1 MGNRGIRLSRMA
13 GRMFDRGQIGLAG
26 AALAGVLAIAVLTFG
41 AAGSGAVVSGCGAF
55 KAQADAQDAFLEA
68 GGSPGRNAGRMDPD
82 RDGVACEELPAPF
95 KGYATI
101 GYNRKRQFFYGVV
114 TMPAPPGGAA
124 PCMYGNKNHPESA
137 RRLNVYKVRSDGDKP
152 LLGRYKAGAQ
162 ADPAAGKLVW
172 KVERP
177 DLIAARYYV
186 SFDEKIRTSPYGRN
200 PCPGFS
206 SRPTL
211 LPRPRNAR

>member
-1 MGNRGIRLSRMA
+1 MFERTTIRLRA
-13 GRMFDRGQIGLAG
+13 ATLASVV
-26 AALAGVLAIAVLTFG
+26 AAAVALLALAGGSTAAVP
-41 AAGSGAVVSGCGAF
+41 GCGAF
-55 KAQADAQDAFLEA
+55 AAQADAQDAFLEA
-68 GGSPGRNAGRMDPD
+68 GGDPGRNVGGMDPD
-82 RDGVACEELPAPF
+82 RDGVACEDLPAPF

-101 GYNRKRQFFYGVV
+101 GYNRKRQFLYGIV
-114 TMPAPPGGAA
+114 TMPMPPAGGEA
-124 PCMYGNKNHPESA
+124 PCLYGNKNYPDSS
-137 RRLNVYKVRSDGDKP
+137 RRLNVFKIRSDGDKP

-177 DLIAARYYV
+177 NLIPARYYV

-211 LPRPRNAR
+211 LPRPRND

>member
-1 MGNRGIRLSRMA
+1 VVALAGI
-13 GRMFDRGQIGLAG
+13 AG
-26 AALAGVLAIAVLTFG
+26 AALLAFG
-41 AAGSGAVVSGCGAF
+41 ALGSGVAAVPGCGTF
-55 KAQADAQDAFLEA
+55 KAQADAQDAFLES
-68 GGSPGRNAGRMDPD
+68 GGDPGRNVGGMDAD

-101 GYNRKRQFFYGVV
+101 GYNRKRQFIYGVA
-114 TMPAPPGGAA
+114 TMPVAPGGEA
-124 PCMYGNKNHPESA
+124 PCMYGNKNFPDSS
-137 RRLNVYKVRSDGDKP
+137 RRLNVFKVRRDGDKP
-152 LLGRYKAGAQ
+152 LLGRYKAGAEAQ
-162 ADPAAGKLVW
+162 PEAGKLLW

-177 DLIAARYYV
+177 LIPARYYV

-211 LPRPRNAR
+211 LPRPRNS